1 MNIDLKNGDFYTL
14 IKEVEDNSIDFILT
28 DPPYGISHSDGF
40 IKASENSKSE
50 RSSILNDGEDDLDW
64 DVMLNEL
71 YRVLKPNKMCY
82 IFGRTDMFMRIGQNI
97 INSKF
102 KYCHDFLWRK
112 GDMNYGNLN
121 IMGNIHELCIGL
133 SKGNAEKSRAISI
146 GGEEKKRSKAEYSG
160 KVSTKEYY
168 GHPTQKPIG
177 LLSYLILN
185 RTDENELV
193 FDPFAGVSS
202 TMVAC
207 KLFNRK
213 GLAYEMDPHF
223 YDLSIKRLED
233 KEHLDICSNQVSGG
247 LVYSDCGLLSF
258 TTKKVE
264 KRGKIEK
271 KVEIE

>member
-1 MNIDLKNGDFYTL
+1 MSIDIVNGDFYAL
-14 IKEVEDNSIDFILT
+14 IKKVEDNSIDFILT

-50 RSSILNDGEDDLDW
+50 RSSILNDGKDDLDW
-64 DVMLNEL
+64 DIILNEL

-97 INSKF
+97 IKSKF

-133 SKGNAEKSRAISI
+133 SKGNAEKSRIISI

-185 RTDENELV
+185 RTDENDLV

-207 KLFNRK
+207 KLFNRR
-213 GLAYEMDPHF
+213 GIAYEIDSHF

-233 KEHLDICSNQVSGG
+233 NAHLDICKNQINGG
-247 LVYSDCGLLSF
+247 LSYSDCGLLSF
-258 TTKKVE
+258 STKKSPP
-264 KRGKIEK
+264 KNPTP
-271 KVEIE
+271 

>member
-1 MNIDLKNGDFYTL
+1 MPLLLTCLLSDKN
-14 IKEVEDNSIDFILT
+14 
-28 DPPYGISHSDGF
+28 
-40 IKASENSKSE
+40 
-50 RSSILNDGEDDLDW
+50 
-64 DVMLNEL
+64 
-71 YRVLKPNKMCY
+71 
-82 IFGRTDMFMRIGQNI
+82 QN
-97 INSKF
+97 
-102 KYCHDFLWRK
+102 LQ
-112 GDMNYGNLN
+112 
-121 IMGNIHELCIGL
+121 LCIGL

-233 KEHLDICSNQVSGG
+233 KEP
-247 LVYSDCGLLSF
+247 
-258 TTKKVE
+258 
-264 KRGKIEK
+264 
-271 KVEIE
+271 EIIDAEIIKENK